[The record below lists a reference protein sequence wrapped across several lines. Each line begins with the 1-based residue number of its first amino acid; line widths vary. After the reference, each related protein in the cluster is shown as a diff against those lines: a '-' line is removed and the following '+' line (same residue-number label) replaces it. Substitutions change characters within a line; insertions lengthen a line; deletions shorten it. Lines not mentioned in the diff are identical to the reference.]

1 MRGPAAI
8 KRRPGGCPGTPGRRN
23 RWLRPGAITFARVS
37 AHNRRRIGRRTAALG
52 LGLCLAG
59 TAAAQNRAAAGAEV
73 GYSRAD
79 LIGANADIVESK
91 RGAITGVYLHFPV
104 SAVVAIRPELLFSL
118 RGGRTVVGIAGT
130 DDLAVAD
137 LELAYLELP
146 LLARLVWPR
155 GQVRP
160 AVFGGPSP
168 ALRIGCDLLFIET
181 GAEPQRSTCGQEQ
194 GENPAPIDAAQ
205 VRPWDLGWIAGAAL
219 ELYLPRTTLS
229 LQGRYTEGFRSV
241 LNTGV
246 DLKNRAVALLFGLT
260 F

>member
-1 MRGPAAI
+1 
-8 KRRPGGCPGTPGRRN
+8 
-23 RWLRPGAITFARVS
+23 VS
-37 AHNRRRIGRRTAALG
+37 AHIPRRIGRRTATLG
-52 LGLCLAG
+52 VALCLAAG
-59 TAAAQNRAAAGAEV
+59 SAAAQRGPAAGAEV

-104 SAVVAIRPELLFSL
+104 NPIVSVRPELLFSL

-130 DDLAVAD
+130 DDFAVID

-160 AVFGGPSP
+160 AVFGGPSV
-168 ALRIGCDLLFIET
+168 AIRIGCDFLLIT
-181 GAEPQRSTCGQEQ
+181 PDTTRSTCGEEEESP
-194 GENPAPIDAAQ
+194 GFVDVSQ
-205 VRPWDLGWIAGAAL
+205 VREWDVGWVAGAAL
-219 ELYLPRTTLS
+219 EMYLPRTTLS
-229 LQGRYTEGFRSV
+229 LQGRYTEGLRSV
-241 LNTGV
+241 LEGGI
-246 DLKNRAVALLFGLT
+246 DLKNRGVAVLFGLT

>member
-1 MRGPAAI
+1 M
-8 KRRPGGCPGTPGRRN
+8 
-23 RWLRPGAITFARVS
+23 S
-37 AHNRRRIGRRTAALG
+37 AHNRRRIGRRAATLG
-52 LGLCLAG
+52 VALCLAAG
-59 TAAAQNRAAAGAEV
+59 SAAAQRGPAAGAEV

-104 SAVVAIRPELLFSL
+104 SPVVAIRPELLFSL
-118 RGGRTVVGIAGT
+118 RGGQTVVAIAGT

-146 LLARLVWPR
+146 LLVRLVWPR

-168 ALRIGCDLLFIET
+168 ALRISCDILFIAT
-181 GAEPQRSTCGQEQ
+181 GLDPQRTTCGQEQ
-194 GENPAPIDAAQ
+194 VEDPPPIDASQ
-205 VRPWDLGWIAGAAL
+205 VRPWDLGWIAGAAV

-229 LQGRYTEGFRSV
+229 LQGRYTEGLRSV

>member
-1 MRGPAAI
+1 
-8 KRRPGGCPGTPGRRN
+8 
-23 RWLRPGAITFARVS
+23 VS
-37 AHNRRRIGRRTAALG
+37 THNRRRIGRRAATLG
-52 LGLCLAG
+52 VGLCLVAG

-118 RGGRTVVGIAGT
+118 RGGRTLVGLAGT
-130 DDLAVAD
+130 DDFAD
-137 LELAYLELP
+137 VDMELAYLELP

-160 AVFGGPSP
+160 AVFGGPSV
-168 ALRIGCDLLFIET
+168 ALRIGCDLLVVLPDT
-181 GAEPQRSTCGQEQ
+181 VNRSTCGEDP
-194 GENPAPIDAAQ
+194 EDPETPAFVDVSQ
-205 VRPWDLGWIAGAAL
+205 LRTWDVGWVAGAAV

-229 LQGRYTEGFRSV
+229 LQGRYTEGLRSV
-241 LNTGV
+241 LETGV
-246 DLKNRAVALLFGLT
+246 DLKNRAAAVLFGLT